1 MNPVRRIAARV
12 ARGADRIAFP
22 PAASAHEHWQ
32 RVVMNEAVEARIAA
46 LGPESLRAAEISGDL
61 HASKPWKEYVAL
73 AWPDFDICAPLT
85 EERRFDLVIC
95 EQVLEHVPDPCA
107 AVDNL
112 RALCAPGGRV
122 IVSTP
127 FLIKV
132 HEFPSYGML
141 DYWRFTPRGLR
152 TLLEARRARDRERRF
167 VGQPPVRGRELQR
180 LVGASAMAFAARRA
194 RLSGPGLGGR
204 AAPGVSQTAPE
215 PLLRFRPSPSFVAS
229 ANPAPPP

>member
-1 MNPVRRIAARV
+1 VNSVRRIAARV

-22 PAASAHEHWQ
+22 PAATAHEHWQ

-46 LGPESLRAAEISGDL
+46 LGPESVRAAEISGDL

-73 AWPDFDICAPLT
+73 AWPEFDICAPLT

-95 EQVLEHVPDPCA
+95 EQVLEHVPDACA
-107 AVDNL
+107 AVENL
-112 RALCAPGGRV
+112 RELCVPGGRV
-122 IVSTP
+122 VVSTP

-152 TLLEARRARDRERRF
+152 ALLERGGLEVERVGSWGNRECVVGNFTDWSAHRRWHSLRDEPDFPVQVWAFARR
-167 VGQPPVRGRELQR
+167 
-180 LVGASAMAFAARRA
+180 
-194 RLSGPGLGGR
+194 
-204 AAPGVSQTAPE
+204 
-215 PLLRFRPSPSFVAS
+215 
-229 ANPAPPP
+229 PA